1 MAQNVG
7 RLGVVLG
14 LDTAEFVQ
22 GLDKAKSKLTDFANN
37 ALPKIATAG
46 AVAFSAMTYKAL
58 AFADAISDVAKANEI
73 ATSTILQLSEALA
86 QNGGEAQNAGKL
98 LTSFTAKIDEA
109 SQGSKTAQYAF
120 NRIGVTLQDIKKLD
134 NEELF
139 NKTLQ
144 SLAKIDDPVQ
154 RNALAFQ
161 VFGRAVKGVDIK
173 GLSEEMAHTREEF
186 VKYANAVEIAGDLHD
201 KLDAKATKTMVLF
214 TNSFVPTLN
223 TVFDSMNKTGSAFES
238 FMEFGGEA
246 LKGLVYGVR
255 ILVTAFQTLNA
266 SVNLVGLTLEDMA
279 SGKFTTFMDRLK
291 EYDAYVGKL
300 RKEDKEFARKLL
312 EKPEAPKREK
322 YKGGREGIDNDQ
334 TAVKNAQ
341 LISYEYAM
349 QSKLKFE
356 QLQRQAELVQLTT
369 NEKQVAEAVYRIQ
382 DEGATK
388 TLELEKKIAEERA
401 KQGANRNDALIAELE
416 MQKKYIGLITDAYA
430 EATKQ
435 EILAQQEAQRTF
447 EFGWNKAFRQF
458 AEDAGNY
465 AKVAGDMFNAITNNM
480 NSAIDNFVK
489 SGKASFK
496 DFTKSV
502 IQDLIAIQL
511 KAQAMSLFKGLGG
524 LFGNIMTANQFG
536 TNVGSQQTAMLQAQ
550 MSGFADGGD
559 PPVGVPSIVGERGA
573 ELFVPKQA
581 GTIIPNHQL
590 SSVLGGGQTI
600 NYNGTY
606 VANMQAIDTQ
616 SATQF
621 LAKNKEAVWSANQ
634 SASRGLPTSR

>member
-37 ALPKIATAG
+37 TMPKIATAG

-86 QNGGEAQNAGKL
+86 QNGGDAQNAGRL

-120 NRIGVTLQDIKKLD
+120 GRIGITLQDIKKLD

-144 SLAKIDDPVQ
+144 SLAKIEDPVQ

-161 VFGRAVKGVDIK
+161 VFGKAVKGVDIK

-214 TNSFVPTLN
+214 TNTFIPTLN

-266 SVNLVGLTLEDMA
+266 SVNLVGLTLEDIA

-312 EKPEAPKREK
+312 ETPQAKKTEK

-341 LISYEYAM
+341 LISYEYAI
-349 QSKLKFE
+349 QSRLKFE
-356 QLQRQAELVQLTT
+356 QLQRQAELVKLTN

-382 DEGATK
+382 DEGSNK
-388 TLELEKKIAEERA
+388 VLEIEKKLTEERN
-401 KQGANRNDALIAELE
+401 KQGANRNEGLIAELE
-416 MQKKYIGLITDAYA
+416 KQKLAIIAITEVYKDA
-430 EATKQ
+430 TRQ
-435 EILAQQEAQRTF
+435 EILIQQEAQRTF
-447 EFGWNKAFRQF
+447 EFGWDKAFKQF
-458 AEDAGNY
+458 AEDAGNH
-465 AKVAGDMFNAITNNM
+465 AKVATDMFNSMVNNM
-480 NSAIDNFVK
+480 NSAIDNFVRN
-489 SGKASFK
+489 GKLSFK
-496 DFTKSV
+496 DFAKSV

-511 KAQAMSLFKGLGG
+511 KAQATSLFSSGLKFLGFGG
-524 LFGNIMTANQFG
+524 GG
-536 TNVGSQQTAMLQAQ
+536 GQTGLD
-550 MSGFADGGD
+550 SLPTSVNRTFADGGE
-559 PPVGVPSIVGERGA
+559 PPVNMPSLVGERGP
-573 ELFVPKQA
+573 ELFIPKQS
-581 GTIIPNHQL
+581 GTIIPNNKL
-590 SSVLGGGQTI
+590 SNVLNGGTTNI
-600 NYNGTY
+600 TNNYID
-606 VANMQAIDTQ
+606 AIDTK
-616 SATQF
+616 SF
-621 LAKNKEAVWSANQ
+621 EDRILGSHNAVWAANQ
-634 SASRGLPTSR
+634 YANKSLPLSRGRA